1 MSSASGTLW
10 TRKRSCLKTRW
21 AKEILVLLIFVAIIC
36 LALPC
41 EALKAIIE
49 SGRASNIS
57 EAIEVYRNKN

>member
-1 MSSASGTLW
+1 MKQ
-10 TRKRSCLKTRW
+10 KRLQITDCYGSHLGR
-21 AKEILVLLIFVAIIC
+21 EFLEPSRI
-36 LALPC
+36 